1 MMLFKKLTLGLSFT
15 FLSSLAFAESW
26 SMHISEDGVT
36 TDKNAQQPNPARYA
50 GPAQKQQFS
59 FSDSGGQGK
68 TTYINQNN
76 GKKFDPKNAADV
88 SELGKSIA
96 FEVFEIKEN
105 KDSHSVFESG
115 AGICYG
121 FKYTDGV
128 AFTDSTT
135 YYVDK
140 SKQQYYASI
149 IGATVSSDVEP
160 KNVQYAPVFNIQD
173 PELDKEVKS
182 EEQRNG
188 KILINKNLQKSRE
201 ILSNVVCK

>member
-1 MMLFKKLTLGLSFT
+1 MVFCVKINVPCKPVCISGLTGNNLLSSAILITYWLRFIQFYYFIFYLGHYVLRGLCYDFKK
-15 FLSSLAFAESW
+15 
-26 SMHISEDGVT
+26 
-36 TDKNAQQPNPARYA
+36 
-50 GPAQKQQFS
+50 
-59 FSDSGGQGK
+59 
-68 TTYINQNN
+68 TY
-76 GKKFDPKNAADV
+76 FMADV
-88 SELGKSIA
+88 NELGKSIS

-121 FKYTDGV
+121 FKSNDGV

-149 IGATVSSDVEP
+149 IGATVSSGVEP
-160 KNVQYAPVFNIQD
+160 QNVQYAPVFNIQD
-173 PELDKEVKS
+173 PNLDREVKS

-188 KILINKNLQKSRE
+188 KALVNKNLKKNKE

>member
-1 MMLFKKLTLGLSFT
+1 MLFKKLTLGLSFV
-15 FLSSLAFAESW
+15 FLSPVVYAASW
-26 SMHISEDGVT
+26 SVHISEDGVI
-36 TDKNAQQPNPARYA
+36 TDKISQPTHQARHE
-50 GPAQKQQFS
+50 GETQKQQFS
-59 FSDSGGQGK
+59 FSDNNGQGK
-68 TTYINQNN
+68 TTYINKNN
-76 GKKFDPKNAADV
+76 GKTFDPENAADV
-88 SELGKSIA
+88 SELGNSIE

-135 YYVDK
+135 YYLDQ

-149 IGATVSSDVEP
+149 IGATMSSDVEP

-173 PELDKEVKS
+173 PELNKEVKS

-188 KILINKNLQKSRE
+188 KTLMNKNLQKSKE

>member
-1 MMLFKKLTLGLSFT
+1 MILKKLTVG
-15 FLSSLAFAESW
+15 LAFIFCSHVTLADSW
-26 SMHISEDGVT
+26 SMHISEEGVT
-36 TDKNAQQPNPARYA
+36 KKVAEQSNQSRQA
-50 GPAQKQQFS
+50 GTSEQYFS
-59 FSDSGGQGK
+59 FSDNNEKGK
-68 TTYINQNN
+68 TTFINKTDN
-76 GKKFDPKNAADV
+76 KKLDPSNTADV
-88 SELGKSIA
+88 SELGKSIS

-121 FKYTDGV
+121 FKSKEGV

-135 YYVDK
+135 YYLDK

-149 IGATVSSDVEP
+149 IGATVSSGVEP
-160 KNVQYAPVFNIQD
+160 QNVQYAPVFNIQD
-173 PELDKEVKS
+173 PNLDREVKS

-188 KILINKNLQKSRE
+188 KTLLNKNLKKNKE

>member
-1 MMLFKKLTLGLSFT
+1 MFFKKLALGLSVI
-15 FLSSLAFAESW
+15 FLSPLSFAESW

-36 TDKNAQQPNPARYA
+36 TDKIPQQPNQARYA
-50 GPAQKQQFS
+50 GATQESRFS
-59 FSDSGGQGK
+59 FSDNNEQGK
-68 TTYINQNN
+68 TTYITQS
-76 GKKFDPKNAADV
+76 GRKKFDPKNAADV

-149 IGATVSSDVEP
+149 IGATVSSDVDP

-173 PELDKEVKS
+173 PDLEKEVKS

-188 KILINKNLQKSRE
+188 KTLVNKNLQKNKE

>member
-1 MMLFKKLTLGLSFT
+1 MILKKVTLGLTLIFFSHVT
-15 FLSSLAFAESW
+15 FAESW
-26 SMHISEDGVT
+26 AMHISEEGVT
-36 TDKNAQQPNPARYA
+36 KKVADQPNQSRQT
-50 GPAQKQQFS
+50 GTSKQHLYL
-59 FSDSGGQGK
+59 SDNNEKGK
-68 TTYINQNN
+68 TTFINKA
-76 GKKFDPKNAADV
+76 GDKKIDPSNA
-88 SELGKSIA
+88 SELNELGKSIS

-121 FKYTDGV
+121 FKSKEGV

-135 YYVDK
+135 YYLDK

-149 IGATVSSDVEP
+149 IGARVSSGVEP
-160 KNVQYAPVFNIQD
+160 QNVQYAPVFNIQD
-173 PELDKEVKS
+173 PNLDREVKS

-188 KILINKNLQKSRE
+188 KTLLNKNLKKNKE

>member
-1 MMLFKKLTLGLSFT
+1 
-15 FLSSLAFAESW
+15 
-26 SMHISEDGVT
+26 MHISEEGVT
-36 TDKNAQQPNPARYA
+36 KKVADQPNQSRQT
-50 GPAQKQQFS
+50 GTSKQHLYL
-59 FSDSGGQGK
+59 SDNNEKGK
-68 TTYINQNN
+68 TTFINKA
-76 GKKFDPKNAADV
+76 GDKKIDPSNA
-88 SELGKSIA
+88 SELNELGKSIS

-121 FKYTDGV
+121 FKSKEGV

-135 YYVDK
+135 YYLDK

-149 IGATVSSDVEP
+149 IGARVSSGVEP
-160 KNVQYAPVFNIQD
+160 QNVQYAPVFNIQD
-173 PELDKEVKS
+173 PNLDREVKS

-188 KILINKNLQKSRE
+188 KTLLNKNLKKNKE

>member
-1 MMLFKKLTLGLSFT
+1 MILKKLTLGLSFIFFSHVT
-15 FLSSLAFAESW
+15 FAESW
-26 SMHISEDGVT
+26 SMHISEEGITKKV
-36 TDKNAQQPNPARYA
+36 AQQSNQSRQA
-50 GPAQKQQFS
+50 GTSKQHFS
-59 FSDSGGQGK
+59 FSDNNEKGK
-68 TTYINQNN
+68 ATFINKTGNKKLDPNN
-76 GKKFDPKNAADV
+76 TADV
-88 SELGKSIA
+88 SELGKSIS

-121 FKYTDGV
+121 FKSKEGV

-135 YYVDK
+135 YYLDK

-149 IGATVSSDVEP
+149 IGATVSSGVEP
-160 KNVQYAPVFNIQD
+160 QNVQYAPVFNIQD
-173 PELDKEVKS
+173 PNLDREVKS

-188 KILINKNLQKSRE
+188 KALVNKNLKKNKE

>member
-26 SMHISEDGVT
+26 TMHISEDGVI
-36 TDKNAQQPNPARYA
+36 TDKTAQQLNPARYA
-50 GPAQKQQFS
+50 GAVYKQQFS
-59 FSDSGGQGK
+59 FSDSGGQGKTTYINQNNGKQGK

-160 KNVQYAPVFNIQD
+160 KNV
-173 PELDKEVKS
+173 
-182 EEQRNG
+182 
-188 KILINKNLQKSRE
+188 
-201 ILSNVVCK
+201 

>member
-1 MMLFKKLTLGLSFT
+1 MILKKVTLGLTLIFFSHVT
-15 FLSSLAFAESW
+15 FAESW
-26 SMHISEDGVT
+26 AMHISEEGVT
-36 TDKNAQQPNPARYA
+36 KKVADQPNQSRQT
-50 GPAQKQQFS
+50 GTSKQHLYL
-59 FSDSGGQGK
+59 SDNNEKGK
-68 TTYINQNN
+68 TTFINKA
-76 GKKFDPKNAADV
+76 GDKKIDPSNA
-88 SELGKSIA
+88 SELNELGKSIS

-121 FKYTDGV
+121 FKSKEGV

-135 YYVDK
+135 YYLDK

-149 IGATVSSDVEP
+149 IGATVSSGVEP
-160 KNVQYAPVFNIQD
+160 QNVQYAPVFNIQD
-173 PELDKEVKS
+173 PNLDREVKS

-188 KILINKNLQKSRE
+188 KTLLNKNLKKNKE